1 MYIIK
6 VKFDRRPRL
15 LQDRMHR
22 LMEEVLRITRPV
34 FSPTDSGWTPEA
46 DMYETEESI
55 LLIVNV
61 AGVAKEDIEVS
72 YYDGYL
78 SIAGKRVLTFPSG
91 PPIRHHQLEIG
102 SGAFERVFRIPSSVD
117 PDRIEATLQ
126 DGLLTIQL
134 PKIKAVRKKDLIIEV
149 DSDGH
154 LSI

>member
-22 LMEEVLRITRPV
+22 VMEEVLRITRPV
-34 FSPTDSGWTPEA
+34 FSPTGFGWTPEA

-55 LLIVNV
+55 ILIVNV
-61 AGVAKEDIEVS
+61 AGVSKEDIEVS

-78 SIAGKRVLTFPSG
+78 IIAGKRILTFPSG

-102 SGAFERVFRIPSSVD
+102 SGAFERVFRIPSSIE
-117 PDRIEATLQ
+117 PDSIEATLQ

-134 PKIKAVRKKDLIIEV
+134 QKLKQMRRDVIIEI
-149 DSDGH
+149 DSNGE
-154 LSI
+154 LNI

>member
-22 LMEEVLRITRPV
+22 VMEEVLRITRPV
-34 FSPTDSGWTPEA
+34 FSPTGSGWTPEA

-55 LLIVNV
+55 ILIVNV
-61 AGVAKEDIEVS
+61 AGVSKEDIEVS

-78 SIAGKRVLTFPSG
+78 SIAGKRILTFPSG

-102 SGAFERVFRIPSSVD
+102 SGAFERVFRIPSSIE
-117 PDRIEATLQ
+117 PDSIEATLQ

-134 PKIKAVRKKDLIIEV
+134 QKLKQMRRDVIIEI
-149 DSDGH
+149 DSNGE
-154 LSI
+154 LNI